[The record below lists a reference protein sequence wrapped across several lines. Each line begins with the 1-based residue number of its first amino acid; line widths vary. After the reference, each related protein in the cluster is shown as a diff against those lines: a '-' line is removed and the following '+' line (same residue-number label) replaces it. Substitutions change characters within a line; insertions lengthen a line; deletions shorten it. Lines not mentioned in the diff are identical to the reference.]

1 MFTLISDLQD
11 LVDLHTHAQD
21 VVNRAVD
28 ELKRMSTLR
37 QSHNQWIEKTEWVQ
51 DTVKAGELG
60 RHRADVL
67 KKRIEDLTA
76 EVERLKQGSCKGI
89 PRTGCNYLAD
99 CDRVCN
105 KCGQVHHHHQMVADF
120 YDKQKPNIPQ
130 IADAYGKALGYPDR
144 NKS

>member
-1 MFTLISDLQD
+1 MTFDEWREAYSP
-11 LVDLHTHAQD
+11 HGMMNEAMA
-21 VVNRAVD
+21 RAAWKAAYD
-28 ELKRMSTLR
+28 ECEQKYKPALDI
-37 QSHNQWIEKTEWVQ
+37 WFEKTDWMQ
-51 DTVKAGELG
+51 AQAGELG
-60 RHRADVL
+60 MHKADAL
-67 KKRIEDLTA
+67 KKRIDDLTA
-76 EVERLKQGSCKGI
+76 EVERLKQHACKGI

-105 KCGQVHHHHQMVADF
+105 KCGKVHNHDQMVAGF